1 MELHD
6 PPPPYEE
13 PAVNPWEAQDTHVK
27 DDGRVVVDV
36 NSRLC
41 KTISR
46 LFPHVPE
53 ANDQPPPPPP
63 GYWEDIKPKHRLNI
77 VIQIVGSQGDVQ
89 PFIALGTALQQ
100 CGHRVRIATHGVF
113 QNFVQESGLEFY
125 PIGGD
130 PSQLMAYMV
139 KNPGLIPR
147 MSSLRE
153 GEISKKQHMM
163 AEVLH
168 GCWHS
173 CIASDPTTQVPFV
186 ADAIIANPPSFA
198 HVHCAQALGI
208 PVHLMFTM
216 PWSATRAFPHPLANL
231 KNAAANQDWV
241 NNVSYGVVDWLSW
254 QGLGDVINQWRK
266 QDLDLEPISMSEGP
280 FLLRTLKVPY
290 TYCWSPALVPKP
302 SDWPA
307 NFGILVLFPY
317 CAYVCGF
324 FFRDPPDF
332 KPDQALETFLNA
344 GPPPI
349 YIGFGSIVLDDPEKM
364 TRTLVEAIEQT
375 GVRALISRGWS
386 KLGGIESDNIMYLD
400 DCPHEWLFQRVS
412 AVIHHGGAGT
422 TACGLRYGKPT
433 FIVPFFGDQP
443 FWGQMVAA
451 NGAGPDP
458 VPHQLLDAQK
468 LTHGIQFC
476 LSTDAM
482 QAAHR
487 IATRMQHE
495 SGVQTA
501 VASFHKNLPK
511 DLKTCEIIP
520 GFPASWVIRKQKKKI
535 YLSKVAVEILLDHLR
550 ISKDKLQPYQ
560 PRPIHIEN
568 ERWDPITGISSA
580 GMGWTVDMLKASGD
594 IVYKP
599 YKVLKQKD
607 APDTSHTARQST
619 SSTTPRSSISAENT
633 QLLQSPSAQQH
644 IHKSQSMTD
653 MALTPEA
660 PETEKKNKA
669 AAMASASAK
678 ASGKLLTKY
687 VSGAIVDIPL
697 AAAEGFRV
705 LPGLYGDKV
714 HDYGKV
720 KDWKSGTVAGAK
732 SFALGIG
739 EGMTDIFYQ
748 PYKGARDNGAKGFAT
763 GFLKGTFG
771 AVGKVAHGSL
781 GLVAYPGQGV
791 KRTIQHALRNK
802 RRKQVVD
809 ALHADGQSMLRQER
823 DRGLRDAVV
832 LDLFDRLTQKE
843 EDLSDDEDDYL

>member
-77 VIQIVGSQGDVQ
+77 VIQIVGSRGDVQ

-266 QDLDLEPISMSEGP
+266 QDLDLEPIPMSEGP

-290 TYCWSPALVPKP
+290 TY
-302 SDWPA
+302 
-307 NFGILVLFPY
+307 
-317 CAYVCGF
+317 YVCGF

-332 KPDQALETFLNA
+332 KPDQALENFLNA
-344 GPPPI
+344 GAPPI

-560 PRPIHIEN
+560 PRPIHIVN

-607 APDTSHTARQST
+607 APDTSHTPRQST

-633 QLLQSPSAQQH
+633 QFLQSPSAQQH

-653 MALTPEA
+653 MTLTPEA

-714 HDYGKV
+714 HDYGQV

-739 EGMTDIFYQ
+739 EGMTDFFTN
-748 PYKGARDNGAKGFAT
+748 R
-763 GFLKGTFG
+763 TFG

-809 ALHADGQSMLRQER
+809 ALHADGQSMLRQEKE
-823 DRGLRDAVV
+823 RGLRDAVV
-832 LDLFDRLTQKE
+832 LDLFDRLTQKGG
-843 EDLSDDEDDYL
+843 DLSDDEDDYL